1 MIRKR
6 KDLSACCL
14 ESHAEKGMNLETV
27 SVAQS
32 WNCGS
37 AVKAQSWK
45 QKDSQV
51 DWMEFSEGG
60 GKRIIRDDYGLPSQE
75 DISLFSVLN
84 ILNNL

>member
-1 MIRKR
+1 
-6 KDLSACCL
+6 
-14 ESHAEKGMNLETV
+14 MNLETV

-32 WNCGS
+32 WNYGS

-51 DWMEFSEGG
+51 DWMGCSEGG

-75 DISLFSVLN
+75 EVALFFCVKYFK
-84 ILNNL
+84 